1 MKRLS
6 TVYAVNWRFEMISA
20 SLTAQGRRSN
30 ETQTSFGD
38 WRLTDGLKR
47 ISTVYHLGFQGST
60 GALKGFFLFLTSK
73 ESLHTKSFGAYR
85 VAASSMHS
93 FTFVKHTPLVSFFV
107 MLLEKRGRS
116 WPTWTVYLGKWS
128 LPPSPS
134 FVTWLFAK
142 LPLASSGEFNF
153 CFAKQQRRK

>member
-1 MKRLS
+1 MNR
-6 TVYAVNWRFEMISA
+6 RFEVISV
-20 SLTAQGRRSN
+20 SLTAQERWSN

-47 ISTVYHLGFQGST
+47 FPPSTTSGFKVQPV
-60 GALKGFFLFLTSK
+60 LWKVFLFLTSK

-85 VAASSMHS
+85 VASSMHS
-93 FTFVKHTPLVSFFV
+93 FTFVKHTPLVSFSFV

-116 WPTWTVYLGKWS
+116 WPTWAVYLGKWS
-128 LPPSPS
+128 FQPSPS
-134 FVTWLFAK
+134 FVTPLFAK